1 MGLRDTI
8 KFLTEPADSDDF
20 DKSREEWQAAKD
32 AKKQA
37 AKDAKRDG
45 NRHDQ

>member
-8 KFLTEPADSDDF
+8 KFLTEPADSEDF

-32 AKKQA
+32 AKKKA
-37 AKDAKRDG
+37 AEDKKKG
-45 NRHDQ
+45 K